1 MEKKNISIF
10 FNNLRGLELYKF
22 LSKKK
27 QYNIDVYLS
36 KKNLN
41 KSLLTKLKNYQIIK
55 KIDEKLIEN
64 IKKKKY
70 FLNIAA
76 GWPLKFPSKLIHAA
90 KKGTINL
97 HAGKLPEYRGGS
109 PLNWQIIE
117 GKEKIYIS
125 IIKMTIGL
133 DAGPIYIEKSLNL
146 KSSENI
152 KDLHNK
158 VNKVYPYM
166 TEKVIKD
173 IKKNK
178 KPKKQLSKNV
188 RYMKQRSDIDGQI
201 DWVNM
206 NSKDVFNLV
215 RAVSK
220 PYPGAFYKSEKKIYR
235 IFKCKQISL
244 KKKFNPGTILYRNK
258 YKIITCKKN
267 AIKIIKELKF
277 N

>member
-90 KKGTINL
+90 RKGTINL

-117 GKEKIYIS
+117 GKKKIYIS

-220 PYPGAFYKSEKKIYR
+220 PYPGAFYKNEKN
-235 IFKCKQISL
+235 L
-244 KKKFNPGTILYRNK
+244 
-258 YKIITCKKN
+258 
-267 AIKIIKELKF
+267 
-277 N
+277 